1 MEVQKG
7 DIVRS
12 TNGRDRDRAL
22 FVLEVDGDYLRLVD
36 GKSRRLEHPKRK
48 KKKHCVFLSREDC
61 RTAEKLRSGEK
72 VGNSEIRRALAAVEA
87 EAKQGPA
94 VTGGGL

>member
-12 TNGRDRDRAL
+12 INGRDRDRAL
-22 FVLEVDGDYLRLVD
+22 FVLEVDGDYLVLID

-48 KKKHCVFLSREDC
+48 KKKHCTFLSREES
-61 RTAEKLRSGEK
+61 RVAEKLRSGEK
-72 VGNSEIRRALAAVEA
+72 VGNSEVRRALAAIEA
-87 EAKQGPA
+87 AAKQEPA